1 MVNEQADEI
10 AATTPLTVDF
20 TTQRDLSLALVRTAI
35 AWPVLQAT
43 QKAIAALASDE
54 AALGLTIAALP
65 VGRLNTLGWLFLGAA
80 RKQQAVTAATSHP
93 AVRGR
98 CQRRAGR
105 HHCSRVTNR

>member
-1 MVNEQADEI
+1 MVNEQADAI

-65 VGRLNTLGWLFLGAA
+65 VGRLNT
-80 RKQQAVTAATSHP
+80 RVAVPRRRTQATSRH
-93 AVRGR
+93 RGHKPSR
-98 CQRRAGR
+98 GSRPLPTSRWQTSLQPR
-105 HHCSRVTNR
+105 H